1 MAKIIQKRLMFDAP
15 EVVDDIASYNIYYAP
30 ESELLDYDSDK
41 INIPAVEG
49 QNSYVVI
56 LDGNNIPLTEGVY
69 RIGVASVDVYGN
81 ESDIEEITFPFD
93 LTPPPSPVNLR
104 IE

>member
-1 MAKIIQKRLMFDAP
+1 MAKIIQKKLMFDAP
-15 EVVDDIASYNIYYAP
+15 EVVDDIVSYNIYYAQG
-30 ESELLDYDSDK
+30 ELMDYDSNK

-49 QNSYVVI
+49 KETYTVV
-56 LDGNNIPLTEGVY
+56 LDGNNIPLTEGIY
-69 RIGVASVDVYGN
+69 NIGVSSVDKYGN
-81 ESDIEEITFPFD
+81 ESDIEEISFPFD